1 MNQPVGD
8 ETRLSL
14 RGADPRRPRPS
25 YRRFLPLTL
34 AISAAIHLFVLVI
47 YPRVMA
53 HEKIANPVPFRLPII
68 SQGGNAMSAIRIVV
82 VDQGKAERPAEPV
95 KPEQQEP
102 SRITPVAPNLGPTAP
117 PTGLVAPGL
126 STAERLRPHLTDPRI
141 WAAVDSAFTELT
153 LEQRLQL
160 ELSGRIQE
168 LGDSMSAAEAAQ
180 RALTDWTFTDKNGKK
195 WGVSEGKLHLG
206 DITLPLPFS
215 FGTAVGQRD
224 AVQRADWEW
233 QEIQRGA
240 AAGAVRDSWK
250 DRAKAIRE
258 RRDKERAKTKPDTT
272 GVHP

>member
-14 RGADPRRPRPS
+14 RGVDQRRPRPS

-34 AISAAIHLFVLVI
+34 TISAAIHVFVLVI
-47 YPRVMA
+47 YPRIMA
-53 HEKIANPVPFRLPII
+53 HEKITNPVPFRIPIVT
-68 SQGGNAMSAIRIVV
+68 QGGHAMTAMRIVV
-82 VDQGKAERPAEPV
+82 VEQGKAERPAEPV

-102 SRITPVAPNLGPTAP
+102 SRITPVAPDLGPAAP
-117 PTGLVAPGL
+117 SPGLVAPGP
-126 STAERLRPHLTDPRI
+126 STAERLRPHLMDARI
-141 WAAVDSAFTELT
+141 WAAVDSALTELT

-224 AVQRADWEW
+224 AIERANWEW

-258 RRDKERAKTKPDTT
+258 RRDKERVKAKPDTT
-272 GVHP
+272 GVHR

>member
-8 ETRLSL
+8 VTRPSL
-14 RGADPRRPRPS
+14 RGADHRRARPS

-34 AISAAIHLFVLVI
+34 AISAAIHVFVLVI
-47 YPRVMA
+47 YPRIMA
-53 HEKIANPVPFRLPII
+53 HEEIANPVPFRLPIV
-68 SQGGNAMSAIRIVV
+68 SQGGNAMTAIRIVV
-82 VDQGKAERPAEPV
+82 VEEGKTERPAEPV
-95 KPEQQEP
+95 TPTRPEP
-102 SRITPVAPNLGPTAP
+102 PRITPVAPDLGPAAP
-117 PTGLVAPGL
+117 GTGLVAPGP
-126 STAERLRPHLTDPRI
+126 STAERLRPHLRDARI
-141 WAAVDSAFTELT
+141 WAAVDSALTELT

-160 ELSGRIQE
+160 ELSGRIEE

-215 FGTAVGQRD
+215 FGTPVGQRD
-224 AVQRADWEW
+224 AMQRAQWEW

-258 RRDKERAKTKPDTT
+258 RRDKERAKVKPDTT
-272 GVHP
+272 GGRR